1 MSFIASPKIFSPFRL
16 IYGIRINVFQI
27 RSPNKWS
34 SSTLISCIQS
44 LLLIL
49 YILHNETFWS
59 TFPTLWIGSFNFAPL
74 LHTYFNFSF
83 SHFLLTLV
91 CSSNFFIYYFK
102 HGSLCK
108 SRRKAAANRAKI
120 QTELGSPAMH
130 QQTGTTTLM
139 NMTIE
144 TSNSASTRPELL
156 RLSTR

>member
-1 MSFIASPKIFSPFRL
+1 MSFIASP
-16 IYGIRINVFQI
+16 
-27 RSPNKWS
+27 NKCS

-44 LLLIL
+44 LLLVL
-49 YILHNETFWS
+49 YIMRLFEAPFQHCELGLL
-59 TFPTLWIGSFNFAPL
+59 TLL
-74 LHTYFNFSF
+74 LSYSTYFNFSF